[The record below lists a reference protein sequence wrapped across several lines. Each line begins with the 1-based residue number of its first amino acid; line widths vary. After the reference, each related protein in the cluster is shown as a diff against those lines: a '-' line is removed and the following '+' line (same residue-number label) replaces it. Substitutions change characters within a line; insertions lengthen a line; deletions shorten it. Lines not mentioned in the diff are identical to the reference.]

1 MTLPRLAG
9 RKSADRRRG
18 AVGRPMLWFAGA
30 SLLAVVA
37 LGFAATA
44 ILRRQARDEAIRNA
58 KEITRLAGEGIAEP
72 AVSDRLLSGDRA
84 AQADFDRAMRAR
96 VLRDPVVRIKLWTL
110 DGRIVYSDERPLV
123 GRRFALEP
131 EVMSAVRRR
140 VVDADVSDLARPENR
155 YERRFGKLLE
165 VYLPI
170 EGPGGRR
177 LLFEDYIRFGAISAS
192 EQRLLSSFAPALAA
206 ALLLLWLV
214 QLPLAWSLAQRL
226 RQRQLEREALLQRA
240 IDSSGLE
247 RRRIAQH
254 LHDGVVQD
262 LAGVSYA
269 LAAAGDRLER
279 AGPRGVAEVV
289 RDAGAATRRAVR
301 ELRALLIGI
310 YPPSLQ
316 RSGLEAAVS
325 DLLAPLSARGIAV
338 EAEIGDDLA
347 LAPETEELI
356 FRSAQEA
363 LRNVAKHADPSR
375 VAVSVSRSNGSVV
388 LAVRDDGRGF
398 DPAAS
403 AADSPSLGLRLL
415 EDLVEEHQGHLEV
428 HSDLGRGTLVT
439 VELAAR

>member
-1 MTLPRLAG
+1 
-9 RKSADRRRG
+9 
-18 AVGRPMLWFAGA
+18 MLWFAGA
-30 SLLAVVA
+30 SLLAVIA

-44 ILRRQARDEAIRNA
+44 ILRRQARGEAIRNA

-72 AVSDRLLSGDRA
+72 ALNERLLAGDSA
-84 AQADFDRAMRAR
+84 AQARFDHAMRTR
-96 VLRDPVVRIKLWTL
+96 VLKDPVVRIKLWTL
-110 DGRIVYSDERPLV
+110 DGRIVYSDKRALV

-131 EVMSAVRRR
+131 EVRSAVRKRL
-140 VVDADVSDLARPENR
+140 VAAEVSDLARPENR

-170 EGPGGRR
+170 EAPGGQRV
-177 LLFEDYIRFGAISAS
+177 LFEDYIRYGAISAS
-192 EQRLLSSFAPALAA
+192 EERLFSRFAPALGAT
-206 ALLLLWLV
+206 LLLLWLV
-214 QLPLAWSLAQRL
+214 QLPLAWSLSQRL
-226 RQRQLEREALLQRA
+226 RQRQREREALLQRA
-240 IDSSGLE
+240 IDSSATE
-247 RRRIAQH
+247 RRRVAQH

-269 LAAAGDRLER
+269 LAAAADRLER
-279 AGPRGVAEVV
+279 AGPRPLAEVV
-289 RDAGAATRRAVR
+289 RDAAASTRRALR
-301 ELRALLIGI
+301 ELRGLLIGI

-347 LAPETEELI
+347 LTPETEELI

-398 DPAAS
+398 DPAAR

-415 EDLVEEHQGHLEV
+415 EDLVEEHHGRLEV
-428 HSDLGRGTLVT
+428 HSGSGHGTLVT